1 MEYGGMVLSQNA
13 VRRCWPRV
21 IAYPFFVIL
30 LVSEY
35 WAGVEPPLSWK
46 KWETVN
52 RRSACGFSSRMRAS
66 WDLLTRGVSIVSI
79 VPLPI
84 VGALVVS
91 SSLHF
96 CGYVLEALELG
107 RMAFTCC
114 SVPHRSQSGRAHS
127 FRGAAVEQSA
137 YIARIFPISSA
148 ERKSGVR

>member
-1 MEYGGMVLSQNA
+1 MEYGGDGTFPECGAAVLASSH
-13 VRRCWPRV
+13 CIP
-21 IAYPFFVIL
+21 IFCY
-30 LVSEY
+30 LVSL
-35 WAGVEPPLSWK
+35 GILG
-46 KWETVN
+46 
-52 RRSACGFSSRMRAS
+52 RSGAAALLEKMGNCKSPQRLRFLFADEGLLG
-66 WDLLTRGVSIVSI
+66 LLTRGVSIVSI